1 MISRSHISQFA
12 IGMTWLCQLTRPHGK
27 VAPILDP
34 TKIDSKKMKHLVETV
49 QMACLEYEEF
59 NQSKGVQEQDI
70 EDIIDVSDRYVEFF
84 TTLMEKAALMSDIEL
99 KALKLTLEQIVEA
112 KEKGLKTTI
121 KVK

>member
-1 MISRSHISQFA
+1 MIRSHISQFA
-12 IGMTWLCQLTRPHGK
+12 IAMTWLSQLTL
-27 VAPILDP
+27 PIGTLP
-34 TKIDSKKMKHLVETV
+34 PIMNPAKIDSRKMKHLVETV

-59 NQSKGVQEQDI
+59 NKSKGVLEDDI
-70 EDIIDVSDRYVEFF
+70 EDMIWVSDRYMDFF
-84 TTLMEKAALMSDIEL
+84 MTLMEKAALMSDMEL

>member
-12 IGMTWLCQLTRPHGK
+12 IGMTWLCQLTRPIGNFP
-27 VAPILDP
+27 PILDP
-34 TKIDSKKMKHLVETV
+34 RKIDSPKMKHLVETV

-59 NQSKGVQEQDI
+59 NASKGVQEQDI

-84 TTLMEKAALMSDIEL
+84 TTLMEKAALMTDREL
-99 KALKLTLEQIVEA
+99 KGLREVLEQIVEA